1 MSASSS
7 AHAAPPAR
15 GRAFGRPS
23 SPVRPAVTQGPSR
36 GRAVAS
42 RLPLLIGAGAT
53 TLSLIFAIVVLA
65 FLSAPAQ
72 LFAGFSLPLV
82 SSGNWALNLVG
93 YVLTPLVVILCYGW
107 DVAWQRGARAHNR
120 NVVLR
125 PGYTRML
132 KWLMIIGIVLGA
144 WHVLNLAVPL
154 TEAWGLG

>member
-1 MSASSS
+1 MSPLLGSVCDTSRRIVRLGIASDWGGSLSASSS

-72 LFAGFSLPLV
+72 LFAGFSLPP
-82 SSGNWALNLVG
+82 
-93 YVLTPLVVILCYGW
+93 PLV
-107 DVAWQRGARAHNR
+107 WQETQSEWSAQSSVRTT
-120 NVVLR
+120 LR
-125 PGYTRML
+125 SCGCRL
-132 KWLMIIGIVLGA
+132 V
-144 WHVLNLAVPL
+144 
-154 TEAWGLG
+154 